1 MLNSSTIYILRKIL
15 GYNHLLKVETK
26 KCLSPILIWIFNFW
40 HTFSWAK
47 KNLKDIEVS
56 VLKSC
61 FISFLQKMYEYIFES
76 FLSQNRLPL
85 RIWILS
91 IRLKTKESIR
101 QVLFYLF
108 WVEMVETFCTLIKLF
123 AISLHFCCLLFW
135 LQLVCQ
141 PLTSMAMARC
151 FLQARRPRALLARSI
166 QRVSLKIRQ
175 FTI

>member
-1 MLNSSTIYILRKIL
+1 MLNNTVSLAHFGWIKYLKPQWLSCLLINLDSLLNSSTIYILRKIL

-40 HTFSWAK
+40 HMFSWAK

-91 IRLKTKESIR
+91 IRVKTKESMR
-101 QVLFYLF
+101 QVLF
-108 WVEMVETFCTLIKLF
+108 
-123 AISLHFCCLLFW
+123 
-135 LQLVCQ
+135 
-141 PLTSMAMARC
+141 
-151 FLQARRPRALLARSI
+151 
-166 QRVSLKIRQ
+166 
-175 FTI
+175 